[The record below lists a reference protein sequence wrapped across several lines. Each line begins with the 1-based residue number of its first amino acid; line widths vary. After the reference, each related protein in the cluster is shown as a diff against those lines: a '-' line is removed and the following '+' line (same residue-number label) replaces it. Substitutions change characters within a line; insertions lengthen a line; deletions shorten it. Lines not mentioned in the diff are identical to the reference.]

1 MLSAFP
7 ILGLVLL
14 AVFTATA
21 VACVAAAV
29 FMETEGTK
37 AKLAAADRWPLY
49 ALATAASL
57 LIGTMTVGFYAVP
70 LCMAAIAGV
79 FVSFAKA
86 HDKAVPEPQRILTPA
101 GRQRLIAQIFKKGDV
116 KPRAAALDAAGKPI
130 KPPSLLE
137 RLKSFGKKPA
147 PQPVAAAGSAA
158 AAGKPGAAKPAEK
171 SGGMFGMGKKAPAVA
186 KEVVPIALLKKN
198 GDSAFEGQAA
208 GDLAENV
215 VAAQKMLVASIKLE
229 ATDIHMEPR
238 GDDQYHVRF
247 RVDGVLQN
255 FNTLSAEGGK
265 GVISALKVVSDM
277 DISER
282 RRPQD
287 GGFAAIYEG
296 SRFDMRA
303 ASTPTSGGEKMVIRV
318 LKSSGGMTNSG
329 LGGIGLRTPI
339 LTQLRE
345 VIHKPYGMFLVTG
358 PTGSGK
364 TTTVYASLNEIDAM
378 QHNITTIEDPVEYR
392 LDGITQISVNTQAGV
407 TFASILRSVLR
418 QDPDVLLV
426 GEIRDKET
434 AEIACQAALTGHF
447 VFSTL
452 HANDTVATVTRM
464 LDLGLD
470 PILIQ
475 TAVSA
480 ILAQRLAR
488 RLCNACKEPYE
499 PPADLLARLAIK
511 PGVVKT
517 IYREKGCEACGGSG
531 YKGRT
536 GLHELLVMNDEI
548 RGLITAQPSIQD
560 LRAAARK
567 NQTRSLQTDGLLKVM
582 KGLTSVN
589 EIIRV
594 TT

>member
-7 ILGLVLL
+7 LLGLVLL
-14 AVFTATA
+14 ALFTVTA

-29 FMETEGTK
+29 YMEAAGRK
-37 AKLAAADRWPLY
+37 AKLPAADTWSLY
-49 ALATAASL
+49 ALSTAAVL
-57 LIGTMTVGFYAVP
+57 LIGTMTLGFFVVP
-70 LCMAAIAGV
+70 LCLAALAGV

-86 HDKAVPEPQRILTPA
+86 HDKLVPEPDKILTPA
-101 GRQRLIAQIFKKGDV
+101 GRQKLLGQIAAGKTAAR
-116 KPRAAALDAAGKPI
+116 PRAVPLDADGKPI

-137 RLKSFGKKPA
+137 RLKQFGKKPA
-147 PQPVAAAGSAA
+147 AGAGAGAAGAG
-158 AAGKPGAAKPAEK
+158 AAGGAKPAAK
-171 SGGMFGMGKKAPAVA
+171 TGGMFGMGKRAPAVA
-186 KEVVPIALLKKN
+186 KESVPISLLKKN
-198 GDSAFEGQAA
+198 GDPAFEGQAA
-208 GDLAENV
+208 DDLAENV

-238 GDDQYHVRF
+238 GDDMYHCRF

-255 FNTLSAEGGK
+255 FNTLSFEAGK

-277 DISER
+277 DIAER

-296 SRFDMRA
+296 SRYDMRA

-329 LGGIGLRTPI
+329 LGAIGLRQPI

-364 TTTVYASLNEIDAM
+364 TTTVYASLNEIDAT

-470 PILIQ
+470 PMLIQ

-480 ILAQRLAR
+480 VLAQRLAR
-488 RLCNACKEPYE
+488 RLCPACKEPYD

-511 PGVVKT
+511 PGVVTK
-517 IYREKGCEACGGSG
+517 IYREKGCEACGGTG

-548 RGLITAQPSIQD
+548 RGLITDQPSIQD
-560 LRAAARK
+560 IRAAARK

-589 EIIRV
+589 EVIRV

>member
-1 MLSAFP
+1 MLSAIP
-7 ILGLVLL
+7 IYGLVLL
-14 AVFTATA
+14 AIFTATA
-21 VACVAAAV
+21 VACVAAAA
-29 FMETEGTK
+29 FMETEGPK
-37 AKLAAADRWPLY
+37 AKLPKADRWPLF
-49 ALATAASL
+49 ALGTGAAL
-57 LIGTMTVGFYAVP
+57 LMGTMTIGFYAVP
-70 LCMAAIAGV
+70 LCMAALAGI

-86 HDKAVPEPQRILTPA
+86 HDKAVPEPQKILTPA
-101 GRQRLIAQIFKKGDV
+101 GRQRLIGQIVKTGGG
-116 KPRAAALDAAGKPI
+116 KPRAVSLGPDGKPI
-130 KPPSLLE
+130 KPPSLVE
-137 RLKSFGKKPA
+137 RLKQFGKKRPPA
-147 PQPVAAAGSAA
+147 QAA
-158 AAGKPGAAKPAEK
+158 AAAATADKPGPTKPPDK
-171 SGGMFGMGKKAPAVA
+171 SGGIFGMGKKAPAVA
-186 KEVVPIALLKKN
+186 KEVVPISLLKKN
-198 GDSAFEGQAA
+198 GDPAFGDQAA
-208 GDLAENV
+208 SDLADNV

-255 FNTLSAEGGK
+255 YSTLTVEAGK

-277 DISER
+277 DIAER

-296 SRFDMRA
+296 SRYDMRA
-303 ASTPTSGGEKMVIRV
+303 ASTPTSSGEKMVIRV

-329 LGGIGLRTPI
+329 LSAIGLRTPI

-364 TTTVYASLNEIDAM
+364 TTTVYASLNEIDAA

-470 PILIQ
+470 PMLIQ

-480 ILAQRLAR
+480 VLAQRLAR
-488 RLCNACKEPYE
+488 RLCATCKEPYE

-560 LRAAARK
+560 LRAAARR